1 MPPEFD
7 VVRVDPDGAALVAGR
22 AEAESLVIMRLDA
35 AALAEVKAGGDG
47 KFVALFTVPPADVPR
62 LLSLMMRLA
71 DGVEVAGLE
80 TVAIAPFALPEVV
93 AEAVVPPAAPPA
105 ALLVTD
111 EGVKVLQKPA
121 PVVAEVAAPVVEAPV
136 VETPV
141 AEAPVAEAPVAEAP
155 VAEAPVVE
163 APAAEAPIVEAPVV
177 EAPVVQAPVA
187 SVAEAVDV
195 LAAVTVETISYSPEG
210 AVQFGGRG
218 QPRQLVRL
226 YLDNAPIAET
236 PIAGDGQWG
245 ITNAYIAPGIYLLR
259 ADQVDGSGKVTSRFE
274 TPFKRETVEA
284 LVVAAVPPVAEAPPV
299 VTAAVEPAPVADP
312 LPETASPAGPKV
324 VAVPEANPVP
334 DVAPVGA
341 AQTAPVAEAAPAADA
356 TVAVTPASE
365 PTAAPTAAIK
375 PAATLAPD
383 AAAAP
388 APAPITITVQPGFT
402 LWAIAQQTFGEGVL
416 YVQVFEANKD
426 KIKDPNLIYP
436 GQVFTVPADQ

>member
-22 AEAESLVIMRLDA
+22 AEAESLVILRLDV

-121 PVVAEVAAPVVEAPV
+121 PVVAEVAAPVVVAPV

-141 AEAPVAEAPVAEAP
+141 AEAS

-299 VTAAVEPAPVADP
+299 MTAAVEPAPTADP

-324 VAVPEANPVP
+324 VAVPEVNPVP

-356 TVAVTPASE
+356 TVAVTPAPE
-365 PTAAPTAAIK
+365 PTAAPTAVIL

>member
-356 TVAVTPASE
+356 TVAVTPAPE